1 MIRATFRPIDT
12 WPGQLRTDADRQHSR
27 FKAHHG
33 DTLDLLQRELDMLD
47 ATDIIVQ
54 LALTETQIR
63 NDGWPRSDARPSG
76 PQVAVSFD
84 SKHGPLQY
92 ATDVYRGTGDR
103 QWGCVT
109 GWQANLR
116 AIALGLESL
125 RRVDR
130 YGITKSGEQYR
141 GWKQLGA
148 GGPIAM
154 GAGSMTVEEA
164 ARFITEHSDD
174 PVGRLE
180 DLDRFGLD
188 VGLARALYRDAAKRL
203 HPDAGGDPAMFRR
216 LQDAKAVLDG
226 AAR

>member
-12 WPGQLRTDADRQHSR
+12 WPGRLRTDDERHYSR
-27 FKAHHG
+27 FKAHHA
-33 DTLDLLQRELDMLD
+33 DTLDLLERELNQLD

-54 LALTETQIR
+54 LALTEAQIR

-84 SKHGPLQY
+84 SKHGPLRY

-130 YGITKSGEQYR
+130 YGIAQSGEQYR

-148 GGPIAM
+148 GEPIAM

-164 ARFITEHSDD
+164 ARFLIEQSGYAPSLATSAIESKITRDE
-174 PVGRLE
+174 V
-180 DLDRFGLD
+180 
-188 VGLARALYRDAAKRL
+188 YRRAAKKL
-203 HPDAGGDPAMFRR
+203 HPDLGGDPALFRQ
-216 LQDAKAVLDG
+216 LQDAKAVLDEEIG
-226 AAR
+226 GG